1 MYSVTCFYLYFIL
14 IFSFWL
20 TVQSFKQTDE
30 NYLSDAKGNQK
41 DAGSTAS
48 TAVLI
53 GDQLFVANVGDSR
66 AVACKSGS
74 GQFHFFF
81 HFVVF
86 FSLQKTIFSNF
97 EFFIQLCHC
106 QLITN
111 QIDLT
116 SVREL
121 KRLVASSSGLV
132 IILTFT
138 SFMFCIFNYVLTQ
151 NTKTMLV
158 INTKGTWRVGG
169 VLAVSRAFGDKLLKP
184 YVVADPEIQVLHFS

>member
-1 MYSVTCFYLYFIL
+1 MLATPELWPVNPDQVSFISSFIL
-14 IFSFWL
+14 
-20 TVQSFKQTDE
+20 
-30 NYLSDAKGNQK
+30 
-41 DAGSTAS
+41 
-48 TAVLI
+48 
-53 GDQLFVANVGDSR
+53 LF
-66 AVACKSGS
+66 
-74 GQFHFFF
+74 
-81 HFVVF
+81 F

-121 KRLVASSSGLV
+121 RRLVASSSGLV